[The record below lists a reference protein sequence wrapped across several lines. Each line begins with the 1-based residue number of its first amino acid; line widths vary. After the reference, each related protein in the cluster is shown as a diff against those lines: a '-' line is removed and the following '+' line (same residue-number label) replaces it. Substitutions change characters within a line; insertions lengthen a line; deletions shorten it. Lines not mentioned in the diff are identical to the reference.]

1 MPKPVPWATRRATQ
15 GSAPSNWCCPVCR
28 GVVGRDRWAVPE
40 AATEGGVDAASFR
53 PSSDLFGNVA
63 ATVICCC
70 ACGHG
75 SLAHLP
81 DAVAM
86 SGAYEGAA
94 DPVSLREER
103 GQVETATR
111 ALRVIEQFA
120 APGRMLDVGC
130 WTGSFLVAAR
140 DRGWSV
146 SGIEPSRWAAA
157 RAEARDVKVVAGE
170 LGAADVSSSRYQAI
184 VMCDVLEHLGNPGA
198 ALDVV
203 SSMLDPRGI
212 LYLTVPDAGSIAAR
226 VMGRRWW
233 SVLPM
238 HVQYFTRS
246 SMGRLLGDRGF
257 TVRHIRSHAKVF
269 TAGYYAERLGGYG
282 LGLERPVEAT
292 LRVLRLRDRLVA
304 PNFFDRMQVIAS
316 R

>member
-1 MPKPVPWATRRATQ
+1 MQTPWTARHVPRSRPP
-15 GSAPSNWCCPVCR
+15 GNWSCPVCG
-28 GVVGRDRWAVPE
+28 GVDGRDRWAVPE

-53 PSSDLFGNVA
+53 PSSDRFGAVA
-63 ATVICCC
+63 ATVICCGD
-70 ACGHG
+70 CGHG

-81 DAVAM
+81 DAVSM
-86 SGAYEGAA
+86 SGAYEGAV

-111 ALRVIEQFA
+111 ALRIIERFVSPA
-120 APGRMLDVGC
+120 AMLDVGC

-157 RAEARDVKVVAGE
+157 RAEARGVDVVESE
-170 LGAADVSSSRYQAI
+170 LGAADRSSDRYQAI
-184 VMCDVLEHLGNPGA
+184 VMCDVLEHLGDPGT
-198 ALDVV
+198 ALEVV
-203 SSMLDPRGI
+203 RSMLDPHGV

-238 HVQYFTRS
+238 HVQYFTRA
-246 SMGRLLGDRGF
+246 SMGRLLVERGF
-257 TVRHIRSHAKVF
+257 AVRHVRSHAKVF

-282 LGLERPVEAT
+282 PRLERPVEAALRA
-292 LRVLRLRDRLVA
+292 LRVEGRLVA
-304 PNFFDRMQVIAS
+304 PNFFDRMEVIAS